1 MKVFIRLRSNFDT
14 GLLWVKNYSITI
26 ACLALFSLA
35 SIIVLWPKITV
46 QVPAGYLGV
55 IFKPLGGGVIED
67 QIANEGINIK
77 WPWTIITNYS
87 VQIQK
92 HSIDLEVLTADLMKT
107 KVKVTFQYEANPATL
122 PILHKY
128 VGEKYL
134 ESIVVPE
141 VISVTRGL
149 IAGFKSDQAYTSNI
163 LSLQNA
169 ISIDINKLILEKISP
184 PGLSDIRL
192 IQISDVQIIDIQ
204 FPEDVEKAIQQ
215 KLVELAKAD
224 GYKYILEA
232 AKQEAKRKAIEA
244 EGIRQFQETVKTG
257 LTDNYLRWK
266 GIEATEKLANSDNTK
281 VVVFGQGAGGL
292 PLIFGD
298 MDKSRSSSSNSGASK
313 N

>member
-1 MKVFIRLRSNFDT
+1 MKVFTRLRSNFDT
-14 GLLWVKNYSITI
+14 GLLWIKNYSITI
-26 ACLALFSLA
+26 ACLVLFSIA
-35 SIIVLWPKITV
+35 SFIVLWPKITV

-67 QIANEGINIK
+67 QIANEGLNIK

-92 HSIDLEVLTADLMKT
+92 HSIDLEVLTSDLMKT
-107 KVKVTFQYEANPATL
+107 KVKVTFQYEVNPATL

-149 IAGFKSDQAYTSNI
+149 IAGFKSDQAFTSNV
-163 LSLQNA
+163 LSLQND

-204 FPEDVEKAIQQ
+204 FPEDVAKAIQQ
-215 KLVELAKAD
+215 KLIELAKAD

>member
-1 MKVFIRLRSNFDT
+1 MKVFTRLRSNLDT

-46 QVPAGYLGV
+46 QVPAGNLGV

-67 QIANEGINIK
+67 QVANEGINIK

-107 KVKVTFQYEANPATL
+107 KVKVTFQYEVNPATL

-266 GIEATEKLANSDNTK
+266 GIEATERLANSDNTK

-298 MDKSRSSSSNSGASK
+298 MDKSRTPSSNSGASK

>member
-1 MKVFIRLRSNFDT
+1 
-14 GLLWVKNYSITI
+14 
-26 ACLALFSLA
+26 
-35 SIIVLWPKITV
+35 
-46 QVPAGYLGV
+46 
-55 IFKPLGGGVIED
+55 
-67 QIANEGINIK
+67 
-77 WPWTIITNYS
+77 
-87 VQIQK
+87 
-92 HSIDLEVLTADLMKT
+92 
-107 KVKVTFQYEANPATL
+107 
-122 PILHKY
+122 
-128 VGEKYL
+128 
-134 ESIVVPE
+134 
-141 VISVTRGL
+141 
-149 IAGFKSDQAYTSNI
+149 
-163 LSLQNA
+163 
-169 ISIDINKLILEKISP
+169 
-184 PGLSDIRL
+184 LSDIRL

>member
-1 MKVFIRLRSNFDT
+1 MKVFTRLRSNFDT

-26 ACLALFSLA
+26 ACLALFSLV

-46 QVPAGYLGV
+46 QIPAGYLGV
-55 IFKPLGGGVIED
+55 IFKPLGGGVVED

-107 KVKVTFQYEANPATL
+107 KVKVTFQYEVNPATL

-244 EGIRQFQETVKTG
+244 EGIRQFQETIKTG